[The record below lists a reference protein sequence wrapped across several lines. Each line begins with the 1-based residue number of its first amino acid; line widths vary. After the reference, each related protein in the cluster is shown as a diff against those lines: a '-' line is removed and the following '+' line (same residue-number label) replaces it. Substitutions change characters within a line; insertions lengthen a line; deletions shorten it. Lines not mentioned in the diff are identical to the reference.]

1 MEGSG
6 SFLGAGCKAKGKH
19 RGCVWNRKQKKKVL
33 SVVFFFLF
41 SCFRCERLLFYA
53 ESRDYWRGKRGT
65 HRGERRS
72 REVRPLR
79 G

>member
-33 SVVFFFLF
+33 SVVFFFFFPVSDVRDCSSML
-41 SCFRCERLLFYA
+41 RAETTGEENVGRTEERGA
-53 ESRDYWRGKRGT
+53 HGK
-65 HRGERRS
+65 
-72 REVRPLR
+72 
-79 G
+79 